1 MKNKVLLIETD
12 PAIALGLPELM
23 KQQQHQ
29 VEIIVDVATDYEHG
43 LLKALSKEYDLILM
57 DLNNGEGLKL
67 AEQIK
72 ENLPKIKILFL
83 SATLN
88 NQQDL
93 ISLIADGYNGF
104 CLKGIEINEL
114 IKAIQIIQKE
124 EDSIYLDPKIL
135 GDLRKQVSRLKYVTE
150 ESSKEITE
158 ILTEFTNK
166 QRDVLKLLLQGKDE
180 IEIGKLLEITYYTV
194 RSHLTAI
201 RNKLAVKNKSDLIS
215 KCWISGLVYE
225 L

>member
-43 LLKALSKEYDLILM
+43 LLQALNKEYNLILM

-88 NQQDL
+88 KQQDL
-93 ISLIADGYNGF
+93 ILLIADGYNGF